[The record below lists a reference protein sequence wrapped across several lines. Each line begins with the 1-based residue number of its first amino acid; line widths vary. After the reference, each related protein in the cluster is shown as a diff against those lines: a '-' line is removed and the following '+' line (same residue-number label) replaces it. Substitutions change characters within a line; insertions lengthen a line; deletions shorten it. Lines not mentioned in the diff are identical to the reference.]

1 MLEGVEKHS
10 FWKLYD
16 YRGAGRNNEWFSG
29 SVINVYLQN
38 NIDSRGIK
46 EIPNVETK
54 LVFHG

>member
-16 YRGAGRNNEWFSG
+16 YQGAGRNNKWFSG

-46 EIPNVETK
+46 EIPNGETK
-54 LVFHG
+54 FLM

>member
-16 YRGAGRNNEWFSG
+16 CWGAGRNNKWFSG

-46 EIPNVETK
+46 EIPNGETK
-54 LVFHG
+54 FLM